1 MSYLLSNPLSPS
13 NIRIRREDANSV
25 NESFSKVNNSV
36 IPKFLPALV
45 SPQHT
50 QGLGSLNRSLN
61 RGMRAVRNSH
71 VRLQSLN
78 DRGFNTMDS
87 VLGDENDKVFQ
98 YNAGNPVD
106 AQTAHDKLNLMIV
119 RG

>member
-1 MSYLLSNPLSPS
+1 MLLSNLVSPS

-25 NESFSKVNNSV
+25 NESFSKFKSSV
-36 IPKFLPALV
+36 LPKYLPALV
-45 SPQHT
+45 SPQHVM
-50 QGLGSLNRSLN
+50 GSLNRSLN

-78 DRGFNTMDS
+78 DRGFNTMES
-87 VLGDENDKVFQ
+87 VLGEENEKVFQ
-98 YNAGNPVD
+98 YSAANPVD
-106 AQTAHDKLNLMIV
+106 AKTAHDKLNLMIV